1 VSSVQRCADVC
12 LFCGRFVSQSPTDAE
27 SIFWY
32 TGRMHHSGTML
43 RLKQHAHNIIFRE
56 SIFFAASPEQL
67 GLTKANKL
75 VPDFPYN
82 VVRTKE
88 AGFGSNAEVKRFI
101 LETLERSKEQHSG
114 TKHRFYRICGHADL
128 ISVPAFL
135 CLRYLCS

>member
-1 VSSVQRCADVC
+1 MLSDSNLNLRCFAT
-12 LFCGRFVSQSPTDAE
+12 QSPTDAE

-75 VPDFPYN
+75 VPDVPYH
-82 VVRTKE
+82 VVRAKE
-88 AGFGSNAEVKRFI
+88 AGFASNEEVKRFI
-101 LETLERSKEQHSG
+101 LSALERSQDQFAGELS
-114 TKHRFYRICGHADL
+114 CAAA
-128 ISVPAFL
+128 V
-135 CLRYLCS
+135 CLLWK

>member
-1 VSSVQRCADVC
+1 V
-12 LFCGRFVSQSPTDAE
+12 LQSPTDAE

-114 TKHRFYRICGHADL
+114 RGSLLLTRFWVC
-128 ISVPAFL
+128 
-135 CLRYLCS
+135 